1 MGNSAAKNAAKKAA
15 EEAADAAE
23 RKAEDE
29 RINKRL
35 TQLNEE
41 GAPEGFTYRYG
52 ITQYGEDHNW
62 YRTENKYGYI
72 KEEIPDHLETL
83 KRQKE
88 REVLARKKEQDDQT
102 EAEAAKNR
110 EIADNIQKCEA
121 YIKEH
126 RPPPPDSLQG
136 GRRRRRTK
144 RRHPKKR
151 TTKRRR

>member
-15 EEAADAAE
+15 EEAAEAAQRE
-23 RKAEDE
+23 AEAE
-29 RINKRL
+29 QIQKKLARL
-35 TQLNEE
+35 NTE
-41 GAPEGFTYRYG
+41 GAPNGFSYRYG
-52 ITQYGEDHNW
+52 ITSHGEDNNW
-62 YRTENKYGYI
+62 YKTEDTYGYI
-72 KEEIPDHLETL
+72 KQEIPGHPETV
-83 KRQKE
+83 KRQTE
-88 REVLARKKEQDDQT
+88 RDILTAKKKQDDQNEEET
-102 EAEAAKNR
+102 AKNR
-110 EIADNIQKCEA
+110 EIAVNIQKCEA